1 MGSPAIVMGDQVTG
15 VCPNHLIIGP
25 LGVPVPA
32 PPMPFAAPLTVGLS
46 TTVLIGG
53 KPAALMGS
61 TGFNTPPHVGLHAS
75 DPFLLPTMEVGQVV
89 TGSLTVMIDGK
100 GAATAQSTATCCV
113 APGQIP
119 PSVTNV
125 LIG

>member
-1 MGSPAIVMGDQVTG
+1 VGTPAIVMGDQVTG
-15 VCPNHLIIGP
+15 SCPNHLIIGP
-25 LGVPVPA
+25 LGAPIPA
-32 PPMPFAAPLTVGLS
+32 PPMPFAAPLTLGLS

-61 TGFNTPPHVGLHAS
+61 SGYNTPPHIGLHAS
-75 DPFLLPTMEVGQVV
+75 DPFLLPLKEVGQVV
-89 TGSLTVMIDGK
+89 TGSPTVLIDGK
-100 GAATAQSTATCCV
+100 AAATGQSTATCCV
-113 APGQIP
+113 APGKIP

>member
-15 VCPNHLIIGP
+15 TCPNHLIIGP
-25 LGVPVPA
+25 LGVPLPA
-32 PPMPFAAPLTVGLS
+32 PPMPFAAPLLLGLS

-53 KPAALMGS
+53 KPAALVGS
-61 TGFNTPPHVGLHAS
+61 SGYNTPPHLGLHAS
-75 DPFLLPTMEVGQVV
+75 DPFLLPIKEVGQVV
-89 TGSLTVMIDGK
+89 TGSPTVTIDGK
-100 GAATAQSTATCCV
+100 AAATATSSATCCV

-119 PSVTNV
+119 PSVKNV

>member
-1 MGSPAIVMGDQVTG
+1 VGSPAIVAGDRVTG
-15 VCPNHLIIGP
+15 SCPNHLIIGP
-25 LGVPVPA
+25 LGVPIPA
-32 PPMPFAAPLTVGLS
+32 PPMPFVAPLTMGLS

-61 TGFNTPPHVGLHAS
+61 SGYNTPPHVGLHAS
-75 DPFLLPTMEVGQVV
+75 DPFLLPMKELGQVV
-89 TGSLTVMIDGK
+89 TGSPTVMIDGK
-100 GAATAQSTATCCV
+100 AAATAQSTATCCV
-113 APGQIP
+113 VPGQIP